1 MILDDLVLNVED
13 FFLYHPGGKFLLQQ
27 TLGRDISK
35 YFYGGYSL
43 EPQTVSPHRHSDQAR
58 QIVNS
63 LTVARLA
70 HGKVEEVPKFQ
81 AKLVAKE

>member
-35 YFYGGYSL
+35 YFHGGYSL
-43 EPQTVSPHRHSDQAR
+43 EPQTVSPHRHSD
-58 QIVNS
+58 
-63 LTVARLA
+63 
-70 HGKVEEVPKFQ
+70 
-81 AKLVAKE
+81 